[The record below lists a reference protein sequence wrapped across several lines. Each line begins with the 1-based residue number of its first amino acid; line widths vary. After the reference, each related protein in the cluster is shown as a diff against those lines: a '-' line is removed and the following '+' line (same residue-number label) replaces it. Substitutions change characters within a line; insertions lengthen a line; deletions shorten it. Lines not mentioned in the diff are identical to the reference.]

1 MQTQPNP
8 KTSSFQQA
16 IETIEALPI
25 DDQIT
30 LIDLMQ
36 NRLKHQRRQ
45 TLLQQVA
52 EAEQDYTTGNIKRGT
67 VADLMA
73 ELDD

>member
-1 MQTQPNP
+1 MQN
-8 KTSSFQQA
+8 TSSFQQA
-16 IETIEALPI
+16 IETIEALPL

-45 TLLQQVA
+45 TLLYQVA
-52 EAEQDYTTGNIKRGT
+52 EAEQDYATGNIKRGT

-73 ELDD
+73 ELDDECN

>member
-1 MQTQPNP
+1 MQN
-8 KTSSFQQA
+8 TSSFQQA
-16 IETIEALPI
+16 IETIEALPL

-45 TLLQQVA
+45 TLLHQVA
-52 EAEQDYTTGNIKRGT
+52 EAEQDYATGNIKRGT

-73 ELDD
+73 ELDDECN

>member
-1 MQTQPNP
+1 MQ

-16 IETIEALPI
+16 IETVEALPL
-25 DDQIT
+25 DDQIA
-30 LIDLMQ
+30 LIELLQ
-36 NRLKHQRRQ
+36 HRLKHQRRQ

-52 EAEQDYTTGNIKRGT
+52 EAEQDYATGNTHRGN

-73 ELDD
+73 ELDN